1 VGRDGGPSGVG
12 ELGPGLWLPERGEGR
27 REGGREGGLAM
38 LLKSYASVTHTFGT
52 VLVRTTY
59 SRSLPPF
66 IPPSLPL
73 LVPRGCH
80 EPICPVRVNARNGG
94 GRQLAPAQVRM
105 EMRKGRKEGRAKLFY
120 LICKYLLTHLSSL
133 PPSLPPLGTPP
144 ARRPRKP

>member
-1 VGRDGGPSGVG
+1 
-12 ELGPGLWLPERGEGR
+12 
-27 REGGREGGLAM
+27 M

-105 EMRKGRKEGRAKLFY
+105 EMRKGRREGRAKLLSIY
-120 LICKYLLTHLSSL
+120 SLIFL
-133 PPSLPPLGTPP
+133 PSLPPFLP
-144 ARRPRKP
+144 